1 MMALGCCVGFSV
13 PFVHNRRCQREQC
26 KRSLQIAERRGGR
39 RSQRE
44 QFEAARTR
52 QSPARVKGH
61 ILPIGGEPIRQ
72 EWPRATEIGVD
83 TTSFRVPSSTARHAL
98 GGKSFKNA
106 IVFE

>member
-1 MMALGCCVGFSV
+1 VAFGFLVLPRHSPQAVSAQVTPLGSS
-13 PFVHNRRCQREQC
+13 E
-26 KRSLQIAERRGGR
+26 K
-39 RSQRE
+39 E

-83 TTSFRVPSSTARHAL
+83 TTSFRVPSGTARHAL